1 VDPHPDGALT
11 LAIVDVLDRDG
22 RARVTL
28 PVRRW
33 PITIGRA
40 VGCDIVLDDP
50 YVAARHVTL
59 TEIDGTLQITVGET
73 VNGAWIRK
81 RRAAGGERVDL
92 RPGDSFQIGGTRLR
106 IRLAADALA
115 PERPWVPEA
124 TGRVRTVAVLG
135 LLVAAWSALEHWVGQ
150 DPGGRLTEYV
160 PVLLGPLVALAIWS
174 GLWSIG
180 SKLVRH
186 RFDFWGHAQV
196 ALFATLAMSLTTL
209 VLPVAAFVAGWSW
222 PSRIAVLLTAAM
234 GWAAVTAHIG
244 RILPGRPRVL
254 GAVMATLFA
263 IGAALYAIHHYETQD
278 RVFPELYVTTLGP
291 PALRVAPAVPTARF
305 VEEAR
310 TLKPVLETHV
320 ADDDTPA
327 AEDE

>member
-1 VDPHPDGALT
+1 MDPHADGTLT
-11 LAIVDVLDRDG
+11 LAIVEVLDRDG

-28 PVRRW
+28 PVHRW

-40 VGCDIVLDDP
+40 VSCDVVLDDP
-50 YVAARHVTL
+50 YVAAHHLTL
-59 TEIDGTLQITVGET
+59 TESDGTVQLAVGET

-81 RRAAGGERVDL
+81 RRAAAGERVDL
-92 RPGDSFQIGGTRLR
+92 RPADTFQIGSTRLR
-106 IRLAADALA
+106 VRLAADALT

-124 TGRVRTVAVLG
+124 TGRVRTVALLG
-135 LLVAAWSALEHWVGQ
+135 LLVTAWSALEHWVRQ

-196 ALFATLAMSLTTL
+196 ALLATFAMSLAT
-209 VLPVAAFVAGWSW
+209 VLLPLAAFIAGWSW
-222 PSRIAVLLTAAM
+222 PSRIATLLTAAM
-234 GWAAVTAHIG
+234 GWAAVAAHIG
-244 RILPGRPRVL
+244 RILPGRPRRL
-254 GAVMATLFA
+254 TAVMATLFA
-263 IGAALYAIHHYETQD
+263 IGTGLYAVHHYETAD
-278 RVFPELYVTTLGP
+278 RVFSELYVTTLAP

-305 VEEAR
+305 VDEAR
-310 TLKPVLETHV
+310 ALKPVLEAHV

-327 AEDE
+327 SDE